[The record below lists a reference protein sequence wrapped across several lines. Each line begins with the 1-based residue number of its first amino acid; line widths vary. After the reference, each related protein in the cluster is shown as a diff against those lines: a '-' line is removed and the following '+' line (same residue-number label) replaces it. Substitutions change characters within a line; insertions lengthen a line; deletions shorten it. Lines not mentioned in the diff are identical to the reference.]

1 MYIRNLEERTN
12 HDDLVST
19 LRALFSEYVNIL
31 DIVAKH
37 SIKRRGQAFIVFDN
51 VESATRAIE
60 DVQGFELFDKP
71 MVLEYAKTKSDALV
85 QLQGDKAEFERHR
98 RSRLAE
104 KGTGLSGS
112 FCLEV
117 EKITG

>member
-1 MYIRNLEERTN
+1 M
-12 HDDLVST
+12 ST
-19 LRALFSEYVNIL
+19 LRAIFSEYGTII

-37 SIKRRGQAFIVFDN
+37 SLKRRGQAFIVFDK

-85 QLQGDKAEFERHR
+85 QLQGDKGEFERHR

-104 KGTGLSGS
+104 KGTKRFSDLL
-112 FCLEV
+112 LED
-117 EKITG
+117 EEIIWLIFILNRAETGT